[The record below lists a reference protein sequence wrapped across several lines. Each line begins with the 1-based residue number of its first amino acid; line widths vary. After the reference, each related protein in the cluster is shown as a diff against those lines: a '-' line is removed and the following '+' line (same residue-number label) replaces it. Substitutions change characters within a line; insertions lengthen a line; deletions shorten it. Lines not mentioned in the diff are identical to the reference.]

1 LHGLGWMVGLAG
13 TLALGC
19 TLGSEPIGEE
29 NDTGGSGSEGGSESA
44 SASMTGNSA
53 TASMTTDPA
62 TSVATDT
69 DDETSAG
76 QTTDD
81 TETGGPAAACD
92 MPAPNALG
100 GWALDLGDFPGGDE
114 FSLDLVLDCTIVGVN
129 VNMST
134 SLTEW
139 DLSCLDDE
147 GLPHA
152 VGFDIAVSHD
162 GVDGLA
168 ALVELPAELRIVGAQ
183 DFGGVIGG
191 APQAT
196 ELAVAS
202 IALVGDG
209 QVYGFV
215 VQGPA
220 PATGV
225 FDPIEIT
232 FDRDACGVDPDPED
246 PDYDQEERDMAVTIS
261 IEDNT
266 ATLFSGQW
274 DVLVL
279 DGGATTD
286 TITIDVLEATAMTCC
301 HSSTWISMVGRTYR
315 EYAKD

>member
-1 LHGLGWMVGLAG
+1 MVAV
-13 TLALGC
+13 GC
-19 TLGSEPIGEE
+19 TLESEPIGEE
-29 NDTGGSGSEGGSESA
+29 NETGGSGSEGGSESA
-44 SASMTGNSA
+44 SASMTGNSVSTTSA
-53 TASMTTDPA
+53 T
-62 TSVATDT
+62 TDT
-69 DDETSAG
+69 DDETSVG

-81 TETGGPAAACD
+81 TATTGGPDAACD
-92 MPAPNALG
+92 MPAPNAFG

-114 FSLDLVLDCTIVGVN
+114 FSLDLVLECTIVGVN
-129 VNMST
+129 VNEST
-134 SLTEW
+134 ALTEW
-139 DLSCLDDE
+139 DLSCLDE
-147 GLPHA
+147 GGMPHA

-162 GVDGLA
+162 GLDGLA
-168 ALVELPAELRIVGAQ
+168 ALVELPAQLRIVGAM

-202 IALVGDG
+202 IALVGSD

-220 PATGV
+220 PAAGV

-246 PDYDQEERDMAVTIS
+246 PEFDQEERDMSVTVS

-279 DGGATTD
+279 DHGATVD
-286 TITIDVLEATAMTCC
+286 TITIDVLEARAMTCC
-301 HSSTWISMVGRTYR
+301 HSTSWISMVGRTYR

>member
-1 LHGLGWMVGLAG
+1 MVGA
-13 TLALGC
+13 LALGC
-19 TLGSEPIGEE
+19 TLNSEPIGQE
-29 NDTGGSGSEGGSESA
+29 NDTSGSGSESA

-53 TASMTTDPA
+53 TASMATDSA

-69 DDETSAG
+69 DAETSAG
-76 QTTDD
+76 QTTED

-92 MPAPNALG
+92 MPAPNAFG

-114 FSLDLVLDCTIVGVN
+114 FDLDLVLECTIVGVN
-129 VNMST
+129 VNEST

-139 DLSCLDDE
+139 DLSCLDDD
-147 GLPHA
+147 GMPHD

-162 GVDGLA
+162 GIDGLA
-168 ALVELPAELRIVGAQ
+168 ALVELPAQLRIVGAQ
-183 DFGGVIGG
+183 DFGGIVDGG

-215 VQGPA
+215 VDGPA
-220 PATGV
+220 PAPGV

-232 FDRDACGVDPDPED
+232 FDRDACGVDPDMDDPE
-246 PDYDQEERDMAVTIS
+246 YDQEERDMAVTVS

-279 DGGATTD
+279 EGGATTD
-286 TITIDVLEATAMTCC
+286 SITIDVLDARAMTCC
-301 HSSTWISMVGRTYR
+301 HSTSWIYMVGRTYR
-315 EYAKD
+315 EYAPD

>member
-1 LHGLGWMVGLAG
+1 MGTAGAFAFALGSG
-13 TLALGC
+13 LGC
-19 TLGSEPIGEE
+19 TLTSEPIGEE
-29 NDTGGSGSEGGSESA
+29 NDTGGSGSEGGEGGSQSA

-53 TASMTTDPA
+53 TGSMTTDP
-62 TSVATDT
+62 ATDT

-76 QTTDD
+76 PTTDD

-92 MPAPNALG
+92 MPAPNAFG

-114 FSLDLVLDCTIVGVN
+114 ADLDLAIDCTIVGVN
-129 VNMST
+129 VNLNT

-139 DLSCLDDE
+139 SLSCEDE
-147 GLPHA
+147 GGTAHD
-152 VGFDIAVSHD
+152 VRFDIAVSHD

-168 ALVELPAELRIVGAQ
+168 ALVELPAQLRVVGSQNFGGIVG
-183 DFGGVIGG
+183 GGV
-191 APQAT
+191 PHAT

-202 IALVGDG
+202 IALVGSD

-220 PATGV
+220 PAPDV

-232 FDRDACGVDPDPED
+232 FDRDACGVDPSEDD
-246 PDYDQEERDMAVTIS
+246 PDFLDEERDMSVTVS

-274 DVLVL
+274 DVLTL

-286 TITIDVLEATAMTCC
+286 TITIDVLEARAMTCC
-301 HSSTWISMVGRTYR
+301 HSSSWISLVGRTYR
-315 EYAKD
+315 EYAPD